1 MASSVIRAV
10 MLIQLEEHQDGHA
23 RARARRSYGAV
34 LDGVSSNQD
43 DSLGSE
49 NLQRDI

>member
-34 LDGVSSNQD
+34 LDGFVESGRF
-43 DSLGSE
+43 LG
-49 NLQRDI
+49 Q

>member
-23 RARARRSYGAV
+23 RARARAV
-34 LDGVSSNQD
+34 ATARFSMVSSNQD